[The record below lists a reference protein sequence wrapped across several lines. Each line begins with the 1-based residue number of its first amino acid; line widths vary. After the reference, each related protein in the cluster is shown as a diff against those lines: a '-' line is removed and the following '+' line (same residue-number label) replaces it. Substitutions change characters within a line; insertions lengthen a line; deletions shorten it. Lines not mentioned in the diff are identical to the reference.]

1 VNNAGSEQIDLDGL
15 MARYPAVMAG
25 GRRRAA
31 RIAFAFLA
39 LVASVVAGF
48 ASLDISWSR
57 FITGFAELARIIG
70 LMFPPDCGNTAR
82 LLLWLKALGETLSIA
97 LLGTLAA
104 AVLAFPVSLLA
115 ARNIT
120 PGWPVRFIIRRGL
133 DTIRGV
139 NTLIWALIWINV
151 IGLGPFAGVLAIM
164 TTDFGTFGKL
174 FSEAFEAAEPRQGEG
189 VIAAGGGELHRVR
202 FGLIPQILP
211 VLLSQILY
219 LIESNTRS
227 ATIIGIVGAG
237 GIGQHL
243 TEAIRTLEWQQV
255 AFLVLLILV
264 TVAVIDFISSRVR
277 FAIIGEPPS
286 SGQTT

>member
-1 VNNAGSEQIDLDGL
+1 MNNAGSEQLDLDGL
-15 MARYPAVMAG
+15 MARYPAAMAG
-25 GRRRAA
+25 RRRRAA
-31 RIAFAFLA
+31 RIAFAFFA
-39 LVASVVAGF
+39 LVLSVVAGF

-57 FITGFAELARIIG
+57 FFSGFAELARIIG
-70 LMFPPDCGNTAR
+70 LMLPPDCGNTAR

-97 LLGTLAA
+97 LLGTLAG

-115 ARNIT
+115 ARNVT
-120 PGWPVRFIIRRGL
+120 PGWLVRFTIRRGL

-174 FSEAFEAAEPRQGEG
+174 FSEAFEAADPKPGEG
-189 VIAAGGGELHRVR
+189 VIAAGGGELHRIR
-202 FGLIPQILP
+202 FALIPQILP

-219 LIESNTRS
+219 LIESNTRA

-255 AFLVLLILV
+255 AFLVLMILV

-286 SGQTT
+286 RGQTT

>member
-1 VNNAGSEQIDLDGL
+1 VRVADTEPLDV
-15 MARYPAVMAG
+15 ADIVSRYPAIMAA
-25 GRRRAA
+25 GRWRSASLA
-31 RIAFAFLA
+31 VACFA

-57 FITGFAELARIIG
+57 FFNGFGELIRIIG
-70 LMFPPDCGNTAR
+70 LMIPPEYGKTAR
-82 LLLWLKALGETLSIA
+82 LLMWLRGLGETLSIA

-104 AVLAFPVSLLA
+104 AALAFPVSLFA
-115 ARNIT
+115 ARNIM
-120 PGWPVRFIIRRGL
+120 PAWLVRFTIRRGL

-174 FSEAFEAAEPRQGEG
+174 FSEAFEAADPKPGEG
-189 VIAAGGGELHRVR
+189 VIASGGSELHRIR
-202 FGLIPQILP
+202 FALVPQILP
-211 VLLSQILY
+211 ILLSQILY

-237 GIGQHL
+237 GIGQYL
-243 TEAIRTLEWQQV
+243 TEAIRTLEWRQV
-255 AFLVLLILV
+255 SFLVLMILI
-264 TVAVIDFISSRVR
+264 TVAVIDFISARIR
-277 FAIIGEPPS
+277 FAIIGQPHMR
-286 SGQTT
+286 TDAA

>member
-1 VNNAGSEQIDLDGL
+1 VNNAGSEQLDLDGL
-15 MARYPAVMAG
+15 MARYPADMAG

-31 RIAFAFLA
+31 GIAFAFFA

-174 FSEAFEAAEPRQGEG
+174 FSEAFEAADPKQGEG

>member
-1 VNNAGSEQIDLDGL
+1 MNNAGSEQLDLDGL

-31 RIAFAFLA
+31 RIAFAFFA

-57 FITGFAELARIIG
+57 FFSGFAELARIIG
-70 LMFPPDCGNTAR
+70 LMLPPDCGNTAR

-97 LLGTLAA
+97 LLGTLAG

-115 ARNIT
+115 ARNVT
-120 PGWPVRFIIRRGL
+120 PGWPVRFTIRRGL

-174 FSEAFEAAEPRQGEG
+174 FSEAFEAADPKPGEG
-189 VIAAGGGELHRVR
+189 VIAAGGGELHRIR
-202 FGLIPQILP
+202 FALIPQILP

-219 LIESNTRS
+219 LIESNTRA

-255 AFLVLLILV
+255 AFLVLMILV

-286 SGQTT
+286 RGQTT

>member
-1 VNNAGSEQIDLDGL
+1 MNNAGSEQLDLDGL
-15 MARYPAVMAG
+15 MARYPAIMAG

-31 RIAFAFLA
+31 RIAFAFFA

-57 FITGFAELARIIG
+57 FFGGFAELARIIG
-70 LMFPPDCGNTAR
+70 LMLPPDCGNTAR

-97 LLGTLAA
+97 LLGTLAG

-115 ARNIT
+115 ARNVT
-120 PGWPVRFIIRRGL
+120 PGWPVRFTIRRGL

-174 FSEAFEAAEPRQGEG
+174 FSEAFEAADPKPGEG
-189 VIAAGGGELHRVR
+189 VIAAGGGELHRIR
-202 FGLIPQILP
+202 FALIPQILP

-219 LIESNTRS
+219 LIESNTRA

-255 AFLVLLILV
+255 AFLVLMILV

-277 FAIIGEPPS
+277 FAVIGEPPS

>member
-1 VNNAGSEQIDLDGL
+1 MNNAGSEQLDLDGL

-31 RIAFAFLA
+31 RIAFAFFA
-39 LVASVVAGF
+39 LVLSVVAGF

-57 FITGFAELARIIG
+57 FFSGFAELARIIG
-70 LMFPPDCGNTAR
+70 LMLPPDCGNTAR

-97 LLGTLAA
+97 LLGTLAG

-115 ARNIT
+115 ARNVT
-120 PGWPVRFIIRRGL
+120 PGWLVRFTIRRSL

-174 FSEAFEAAEPRQGEG
+174 FSEAFEAADPKPGEG
-189 VIAAGGGELHRVR
+189 VIAAGGGELHRIR
-202 FGLIPQILP
+202 FALIPQILP

-219 LIESNTRS
+219 LIESNTRA

-255 AFLVLLILV
+255 AFLVLMILV

>member
-1 VNNAGSEQIDLDGL
+1 VNNAGSEQLDLDGL

-31 RIAFAFLA
+31 RIAFAFFA
-39 LVASVVAGF
+39 LVLSVVAGF

-57 FITGFAELARIIG
+57 FFGGFAELARIIG
-70 LMFPPDCGNTAR
+70 LMLPPDCGNTAR

-97 LLGTLAA
+97 LLGTLAG

-115 ARNIT
+115 ARNVT
-120 PGWPVRFIIRRGL
+120 PGWLVRFTIRRSL

-174 FSEAFEAAEPRQGEG
+174 FSEAFEAADPKPGEG
-189 VIAAGGGELHRVR
+189 VIAAGGGEVHRIR
-202 FGLIPQILP
+202 FALIPQILP

-219 LIESNTRS
+219 LIESNTRA

-255 AFLVLLILV
+255 AFLVLMILV

-286 SGQTT
+286 RGQTT